1 MMEDCDICFLKYQYT
16 NMTGLQCGHRFCK
29 SCWVEYLTTKIMEEG
44 LCKSIACAAHG
55 CDILVDDVTV
65 MNLLTEP
72 RVRTKYQQ
80 LITNSFVEC
89 NRLLRWCPSADCS
102 YAVKV
107 QYVDAR
113 PVECKCGHIFCF
125 ECGEQWHD
133 PVQCRLL
140 RKWIK
145 KCDDDSETSNWIAA
159 NTKEC
164 PKCNVTIEKDGGC
177 NHMVSDIHFGPWT
190 VEVNFGCSF
199 RFARTNTASTTS
211 VGCAWDRG
219 SLTAARGT
227 IAIGMTKTKLVL
239 PVTRKKS

>member
-1 MMEDCDICFLKYQYT
+1 
-16 NMTGLQCGHRFCK
+16 
-29 SCWVEYLTTKIMEEG
+29 MEEG

-55 CDILVDDVTV
+55 CGNFFLLRIYLEKKIIKSITDILVDDATV
-65 MNLLTEP
+65 MSLLSDS

-102 YAVKV
+102 YAIKV
-107 QYVDAR
+107 QYVEAR

-177 NHMVSDIHFGPWT
+177 NHMVT
-190 VEVNFGCSF
+190 
-199 RFARTNTASTTS
+199 
-211 VGCAWDRG
+211 
-219 SLTAARGT
+219 L
-227 IAIGMTKTKLVL
+227 KKLQL
-239 PVTRKKS
+239 NQCFKLN

>member
-1 MMEDCDICFLKYQYT
+1 M
-16 NMTGLQCGHRFCK
+16 
-29 SCWVEYLTTKIMEEG
+29 S
-44 LCKSIACAAHG
+44 
-55 CDILVDDVTV
+55 
-65 MNLLTEP
+65 LLTEP

-102 YAVKV
+102 YAIKV
-107 QYVDAR
+107 QYVEPR

-177 NHMVSDIHFGPWT
+177 NHMVSFMVP
-190 VEVNFGCSF
+190 
-199 RFARTNTASTTS
+199 
-211 VGCAWDRG
+211 
-219 SLTAARGT
+219 LTLS
-227 IAIGMTKTKLVL
+227 MLESNWF
-239 PVTRKKS
+239 PF

>member
-1 MMEDCDICFLKYQYT
+1 MMEDCEICFLKCQYT

-29 SCWVEYLTTKIMEEG
+29 PCWIEYLTMKIMEDG

-65 MNLLTEP
+65 MNLLVEP
-72 RVRTKYQQ
+72 RVKTKYQQ

-89 NRLLRWCPSADCS
+89 NRLLRWCPSADCN

-107 QYVDAR
+107 QYVEAR

-177 NHMVSDIHFGPWT
+177 NHMASHLMIFFVVSLFNMLFGQ
-190 VEVNFGCSF
+190 
-199 RFARTNTASTTS
+199 
-211 VGCAWDRG
+211 
-219 SLTAARGT
+219 L
-227 IAIGMTKTKLVL
+227 
-239 PVTRKKS
+239 

>member
-1 MMEDCDICFLKYQYT
+1 MFRVSMMEDCDICFLKYQYT

-29 SCWVEYLTTKIMEEG
+29 ACWIEYLTTKIMEEG

-113 PVECKCGHIFCF
+113 PVECKCGHVFCF

-177 NHMVSDIHFGPWT
+177 NHMVSLKGCFRIAK
-190 VEVNFGCSF
+190 CSF
-199 RFARTNTASTTS
+199 VCSFLTLLGLQEPTLQTRLLLGLPRV
-211 VGCAWDRG
+211 VG
-219 SLTAARGT
+219 AAR
-227 IAIGMTKTKLVL
+227 KLMVQL
-239 PVTRKKS
+239 QSIRRG

>member
-1 MMEDCDICFLKYQYT
+1 
-16 NMTGLQCGHRFCK
+16 
-29 SCWVEYLTTKIMEEG
+29 MEEG

-107 QYVDAR
+107 QYVDSR

-125 ECGEQWHD
+125 ECAEQWHD

-177 NHMVSDIHFGPWT
+177 NHMVNLFGKIT
-190 VEVNFGCSF
+190 IYNLLRSRF
-199 RFARTNTASTTS
+199 RFVRINIANTTS
-211 VGCAWDRG
+211 VGSALAHG
-219 SLTAARGT
+219 NHMEALGI
-227 IAIGMTKTKLVL
+227 IATDTTKMKHVL
-239 PVTRKKS
+239 RVMHRRS